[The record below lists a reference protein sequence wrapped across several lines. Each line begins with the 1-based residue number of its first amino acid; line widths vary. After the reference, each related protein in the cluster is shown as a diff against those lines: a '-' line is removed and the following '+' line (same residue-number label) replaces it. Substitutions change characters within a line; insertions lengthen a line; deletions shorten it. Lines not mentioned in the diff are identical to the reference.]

1 MAIGQAVLVEQISAN
16 YNENLLPYFS
26 TFNEEY
32 TWNITSGSDAVIE
45 NSILRRASGDMS
57 MLVTFTGTSETTFN
71 ATGTALQA
79 IMPYDGQK
87 KLSKAFWID
96 SDYED
101 AIVSFTT
108 VVFIDGVATDLTTF
122 QADINA
128 DEGFVFDKWNV
139 FMQNLSIDK
148 DAEVTFEFKVQSDTI
163 GVKLFVDM
171 FMLTIDD
178 KKEGLVSAYK
188 LPLKQ
193 NLIWQQR
200 VDTTNTQN
208 ITADTETN
216 LGFTG
221 ASESSDS
228 ITLLTTTGLITPTEL
243 KGAVSVDFYFDFD
256 SPSGADKMVDVFLKV
271 NSIIYRAETFTLSK
285 SIGETEF
292 VSGSF
297 SLPVGT
303 DFKTY
308 GAQLSIKST
317 ESITIENR
325 YIGIIQH
332 TKNAQ

>member
-71 ATGTALQA
+71 ATGTVLQA

-128 DEGFVFDKWNV
+128 GEGFVFDKWNV

-193 NLIWQQR
+193 NLLWHQR
-200 VDTTNTQN
+200 VDTTNTQS
-208 ITADTETN
+208 ITADAETN
-216 LGFTG
+216 FGFTG
-221 ASESSDS
+221 ISEKNDS
-228 ITLLTTTGLITPTEL
+228 TDLVSTTGFISATEL
-243 KGAVSVDFYFDFD
+243 NGALSIDFYFDFD

-271 NSIIYRAETFTLSK
+271 NSIIYRARTFTLTK
-285 SIGETEF
+285 GTGETEYI
-292 VSGSF
+292 SGSF
-297 SLPVGT
+297 NLPIGQTVL
-303 DFKTY
+303 DY
-308 GAQLSIKST
+308 GAQLSLKST
-317 ESITIENR
+317 EAITIENR
-325 YIGIIQH
+325 YISVIQR
-332 TKNAQ
+332 TKNVQ